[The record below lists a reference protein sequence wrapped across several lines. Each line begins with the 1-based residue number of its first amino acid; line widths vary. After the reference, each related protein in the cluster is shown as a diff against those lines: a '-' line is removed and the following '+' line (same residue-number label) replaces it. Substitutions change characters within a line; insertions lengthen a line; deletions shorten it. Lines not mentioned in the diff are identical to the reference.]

1 MESPTSPQLLELLGQ
16 LHIHQFCLI
25 SYALFFFLCCSLK
38 NQKKHSLNN
47 ISKSN
52 IQSRFVL
59 FHVHFSFFLW
69 KTIDNFFSI
78 MYEIVIL
85 RSYMHFFP
93 LSIVSQQKNNKQHCF
108 NKFYYL
114 VAQSNIH
121 LATPGIAALI
131 IAFYLLHLISLQ
143 AKSLYISR
151 AVGYLQQSKT
161 QSKMFL
167 SLFIIHLLQGVLC
180 LRCFLRLRKNN
191 RVSRKPCKQR
201 PE

>member
-143 AKSLYISR
+143 AKSLYIS
-151 AVGYLQQSKT
+151 LQQSKA
-161 QSKMFL
+161 QLKMLVNQNISWPIYNTFYINFGWQT
-167 SLFIIHLLQGVLC
+167 SRRHKGQISWT
-180 LRCFLRLRKNN
+180 K
-191 RVSRKPCKQR
+191 RVNFHGHFW
-201 PE
+201 